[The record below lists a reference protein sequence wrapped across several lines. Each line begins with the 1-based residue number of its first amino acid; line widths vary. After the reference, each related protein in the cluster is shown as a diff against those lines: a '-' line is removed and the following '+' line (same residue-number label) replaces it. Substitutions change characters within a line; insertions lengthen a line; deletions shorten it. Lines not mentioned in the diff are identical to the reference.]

1 MRVIFVLFG
10 SFAVTE
16 IGDYS
21 FFENFSTKE
30 DWMNFTT
37 QLSLWSA
44 GNLYV
49 SLDTFL
55 LV

>member
-10 SFAVTE
+10 SFSVTE

-21 FFENFSTKE
+21 FFENFYTKE

-37 QLSLWSA
+37 HSALWSA
-44 GNLYV
+44 GNL
-49 SLDTFL
+49 
-55 LV
+55 